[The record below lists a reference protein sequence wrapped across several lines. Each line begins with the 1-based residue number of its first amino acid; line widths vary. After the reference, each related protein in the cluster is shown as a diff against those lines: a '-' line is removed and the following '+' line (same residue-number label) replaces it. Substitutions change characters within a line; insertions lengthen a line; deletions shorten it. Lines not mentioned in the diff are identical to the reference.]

1 MYMQLHQH
9 IPEDGCQKCDAC
21 VYVCAC
27 VVCVCV
33 YLCCVCVCL
42 CCVCECVCV
51 QVILEFFFVVD

>member
-33 YLCCVCVCL
+33 LVLCV
-42 CCVCECVCV
+42 
-51 QVILEFFFVVD
+51 